1 MSEIAPLGIYAHLA
15 LKKNSNENEN
25 IFNHSKEPPIGKYL
39 RYARSCERHIMHI
52 ILLNS
57 CGVPLNGCIQF
68 FKCVKKKRRKELM
81 LLTQDH
87 IGKNLY
93 IFKTHFYIHIYL
105 KHYDCKTYAN

>member
-68 FKCVKKKRRKELM
+68 FKCVKENVERS
-81 LLTQDH
+81 
-87 IGKNLY
+87 
-93 IFKTHFYIHIYL
+93 
-105 KHYDCKTYAN
+105 